1 MTFYKSLE
9 CLRPLGYMVT
19 FGQSSGKIESF
30 DPAVLASRGSL
41 FLIRPMLF
49 DYIATREELE
59 RRAGEMLGLIASGKL
74 KLRIDKTFPLEEAGE
89 AHRYL
94 EGRKSRGKIL
104 LIP

>member
-9 CLRPLGYMVT
+9 CLRPLGY
-19 FGQSSGKIESF
+19 
-30 DPAVLASRGSL
+30 
-41 FLIRPMLF
+41 
-49 DYIATREELE
+49 REELE